1 MLGKIINGKLVTP
14 TAANYKKVVITNPT
28 DDDLKYVFG
37 FKDLIEE
44 EKPEYDTETTYLN
57 PVYTETD
64 TEIHVSWEV
73 KEFDQPILEEEQSV
87 E

>member
-28 DDDLKYVFG
+28 DEDLKYVFG
-37 FKDLIEE
+37 FKDLIED

-73 KEFDQPILEEEQSV
+73 NEFDQPILEEEQSV